1 MTGNQDRNSLFELAR
16 RKSRTAERGFT
27 LIELMIVMTIILIL
41 IGIAAGNYQR
51 SVLRA
56 REAVL
61 KTDLQDMR
69 KAIDNFTMDKQ
80 AAPQSLDDLA
90 PQYLHVIPTDP
101 ITNAKDWVPV
111 VDSVV
116 LTPDQASSGT
126 YIQRLTRY
134 RRLKTPLITPGSLPV
149 LLEPRSIALR

>member
-1 MTGNQDRNSLFELAR
+1 MNTKDNRSSLLALTR
-16 RKSRTAERGFT
+16 RTSRTGERGFT
-27 LIELMIVMTIILIL
+27 LIELMIVMAIILIL
-41 IGIAAGNYQR
+41 IGIAAGNYTR

-61 KTDLQDMR
+61 KQDLQEMR

-80 AAPQSLDDLA
+80 AAPQSLDDLV
-90 PQYLHVIPTDP
+90 PQYLHVIPVDP

-116 LTPDQASSGT
+116 
-126 YIQRLTRY
+126 
-134 RRLKTPLITPGSLPV
+134 
-149 LLEPRSIALR
+149 

>member
-1 MTGNQDRNSLFELAR
+1 MNRNTNRSSLFELAAR
-16 RKSRTAERGFT
+16 SKSRTRERGFT
-27 LIELMIVMTIILIL
+27 LIELMIVMAIILIL

-51 SVLRA
+51 SVLRS

-61 KTDLQDMR
+61 KQDLQEMR

-90 PQYLHVIPTDP
+90 PQYLHIIPTDP

-116 LTPDQASSGT
+116 LTPDQQTSGITDVHSASDKESPFEHT
-126 YIQRLTRY
+126 AYNTW
-134 RRLKTPLITPGSLPV
+134 
-149 LLEPRSIALR
+149 

>member
-1 MTGNQDRNSLFELAR
+1 MNRKQNRSSLLELVGQT
-16 RKSRTAERGFT
+16 SRPTERGFT
-27 LIELMIVMTIILIL
+27 LIELMIVMAIILIL

-51 SVLRA
+51 SVLRS

-61 KTDLQDMR
+61 KQDLQEMR

-101 ITNAKDWVPV
+101 ITNAKDWAPV

-116 LTPDQASSGT
+116 LTPDQQSSG
-126 YIQRLTRY
+126 
-134 RRLKTPLITPGSLPV
+134 ITDVHSASEKESPF
-149 LLEPRSIALR
+149 EHTAYNTW

>member
-1 MTGNQDRNSLFELAR
+1 MNRNTNRSSLFELAAR
-16 RKSRTAERGFT
+16 HKSRTRESGFT
-27 LIELMIVMTIILIL
+27 LIELMIVMAIILIL

-51 SVLRA
+51 SVLRS

-61 KTDLQDMR
+61 KQDLQEMR

-90 PQYLHVIPTDP
+90 PQYLHIIPTDP

-116 LTPDQASSGT
+116 LTPDQQSSG
-126 YIQRLTRY
+126 
-134 RRLKTPLITPGSLPV
+134 ITDVHSASDKESPF
-149 LLEPRSIALR
+149 EHTAYNTW

>member
-1 MTGNQDRNSLFELAR
+1 MNSPTNRSHPFELAAR
-16 RKSRTAERGFT
+16 SQSRARERGFT
-27 LIELMIVMTIILIL
+27 LIELMIVMAIILIL

-51 SVLRA
+51 SVLRS

-61 KTDLQDMR
+61 KQDLQEMR

-90 PQYLHVIPTDP
+90 PQYLHVIPVDP
-101 ITNAKDWVPV
+101 ITNEKDWVPV

-116 LTPDQASSGT
+116 LTPDQASSGIT
-126 YIQRLTRY
+126 DVHSGSDRVSPFE
-134 RRLKTPLITPGSLPV
+134 KTAYNTW
-149 LLEPRSIALR
+149 

>member
-1 MTGNQDRNSLFELAR
+1 MDKNKNLSFLSDFLR
-16 RKSRTAERGFT
+16 RKSRYDERGFT
-27 LIELMIVMTIILIL
+27 LIELIVVMAIIFIL

-51 SVLRA
+51 SVVRA

-61 KTDLQDMR
+61 KQDLQEMR

-101 ITNAKDWVPV
+101 ITSAKDWVPV

-116 LTPDQASSGT
+116 LTPDQQTSGITDVHSASDKISPFEST
-126 YIQRLTRY
+126 AYNTW
-134 RRLKTPLITPGSLPV
+134 
-149 LLEPRSIALR
+149 

>member
-1 MTGNQDRNSLFELAR
+1 MNRNTNRSSLFGLAAR
-16 RKSRTAERGFT
+16 SKSRTRECGFT
-27 LIELMIVMTIILIL
+27 LIELMIVMAIILIL

-51 SVLRA
+51 SVLRS

-61 KTDLQDMR
+61 KQDLQEMR

-90 PQYLHVIPTDP
+90 PQYLHIIPTDP

-116 LTPDQASSGT
+116 LTPDQQSSG
-126 YIQRLTRY
+126 
-134 RRLKTPLITPGSLPV
+134 ITDVHSAYDKESPF
-149 LLEPRSIALR
+149 EHTAYNTW

>member
-1 MTGNQDRNSLFELAR
+1 MNTKDNRSSLFAST
-16 RKSRTAERGFT
+16 SRTSERGFT
-27 LIELMIVMTIILIL
+27 LIELMIVMAIILIL
-41 IGIAAGNYQR
+41 IGIAAGNYTR

-56 REAVL
+56 KETVL

-90 PQYLHVIPTDP
+90 PQYLHVIPVDP

-116 LTPDQASSGT
+116 LTPDQASSG
-126 YIQRLTRY
+126 
-134 RRLKTPLITPGSLPV
+134 ITDVHSASDKISPF
-149 LLEPRSIALR
+149 ENTAYNTW